1 MVSWE
6 MLDEEGDCE
15 EETKNGVK
23 DCKNLHNN

>member
-6 MLDEEGDCE
+6 MLDDEGCE

-23 DCKNLHNN
+23 EDQNHHDN